1 VLQKKEF
8 SIKISLEIG
17 PLDFLKEIELGKLE
31 QQYINAKV
39 YSQLMNLANLTHL

>member
-1 VLQKKEF
+1 VF
-8 SIKISLEIG
+8 SIRVNIEIG
-17 PLDFLKEIELGKLE
+17 RLDFLKEIELGKLE